1 MLCLSLLSVAQQGG
15 KLSDTTYLTPVEVTS
30 VKAADKD
37 PFAKTNLSKEDISK
51 KNIGQDL
58 PFILN
63 NTPSVTVNSDAGNGI
78 GYTGI
83 HIRGTDATRI
93 NVTLNGI
100 PYNDQ
105 ESLATYLVDLPDIAS
120 SSGSIQVQ
128 RGVGTSANGAGSFGG
143 SINLSTNELNSKRSL
158 ELNST
163 AGSYESFKN
172 TLIFNSG
179 IFGKHFS
186 VDARM
191 SNIRTEG
198 YIERAAVRL
207 KSYYLST
214 AYLNGNNTLRLNV
227 FTGKEKTYQ
236 AWNGVPEAALDTNR
250 RYNSAGTEKAG
261 QPYSNQTDNYT
272 QTHYQLFYNH
282 QFSKNLRSNTAVFL
296 TRGKGYYEE
305 YKAGAALA
313 DYDLP
318 DYGSIT
324 QTDLVRRLWLDN
336 YFYGTV
342 FSLQYDKKNT
352 QLLFGGGLTRYDGK
366 HYAEIVWAQE
376 PAAVPANYRYYD
388 NMAHKNDLS
397 AYIKWTQSL
406 NKNFR
411 TFIDVQERHIQYT
424 INGFKDNPSLIVD
437 KHFSFFDPKA
447 GITYSKNNLKLYA
460 SYGRAAKE
468 PNRDDF
474 EASEAQQPRPEKLND
489 FEAGAEYK
497 KGDLTA
503 GTNLYYMKY
512 RDQLVLT
519 GKINDV
525 GEYTRTNIPNSYRSG
540 IELFADAKLCRSFSL
555 AGNITF
561 SKNKIKHFTEYIDN
575 YDSGGQDVNQYN
587 TTDISFSPNIISSL
601 SVNII
606 PLKNILLTLT
616 GKYVG
621 DQYMDNTSNKSRML
635 HSYYTQDARA
645 GYTWKGAK
653 INEVNLFLQ
662 VNNIFS
668 KLYEPN
674 GYTYSYVYGGALT
687 TENFYFP
694 MAPVNFVL
702 GVNIKL

>member
-1 MLCLSLLSVAQQGG
+1 MLCLSLFSVAQQAK
-15 KLSDTTYLTPVEVTS
+15 KLSDTTYLAPVEVTS
-30 VKAADKD
+30 VKATDKN
-37 PFAKTNLSKEDISK
+37 PFAKTNLSGEDIGK

-63 NTPSVTVNSDAGNGI
+63 TTPSVTVNSDAGNGI

-120 SSGSIQVQ
+120 SAGSIQVQ

-143 SINLSTNELNSKRSL
+143 SINVSTNELNSKRSL

-191 SNIRTEG
+191 SNIRTRG

-207 KSYYLST
+207 KSYYIST
-214 AYLNGNNTLRLNV
+214 AYLNGNNSLRLNV

-250 RYNSAGTEKAG
+250 RYNSAGTEKSG

-282 QFSKNLRSNTAVFL
+282 TFCKNLKSNIAVFL

-305 YKAGAALA
+305 YKAGATLA
-313 DYDLP
+313 DYGLP

-324 QTDLVRRLWLDN
+324 QTDIVRRLWLDN
-336 YFYGTV
+336 YFYGTI

-352 QLLFGGGLTRYDGK
+352 QLLFGGGLTCYDGK
-366 HYAEIVWAQE
+366 HYGEITWAQE
-376 PAAVPANYRYYD
+376 QAAVPANYRYYD
-388 NMAHKNDLS
+388 NMGHKSDLS
-397 AYIKWTQSL
+397 AYVKWTQSL
-406 NKNFR
+406 NKNFQ
-411 TFIDVQERHIQYT
+411 TFVDVQERHIQYT
-424 INGFKDNPSLIVD
+424 INGFKDKPSLIVD
-437 KHFSFFDPKA
+437 KHYSFFDPKA
-447 GITYSKNNLKLYA
+447 GITYSKGYMKIYA
-460 SYGRAAKE
+460 SYARAVKE

-474 EASEAQQPRPEKLND
+474 EASEAEQPRPEKLND
-489 FEAGAEYK
+489 LEAGTEYK
-497 KGDLTA
+497 KGNITA
-503 GTNLYYMKY
+503 GANIYYMKY

-525 GEYTRTNIPNSYRSG
+525 GEYTRTNIPNSYRTG

-575 YDSGGQDVNQYN
+575 YDSGGQDVNQYS
-587 TTDISFSPNIISSL
+587 TTDISFSPNTISSL
-601 SVNII
+601 SLNFI
-606 PLKNILLTLT
+606 PVKNALLSLT

-621 DQYMDNTSNKSRML
+621 DQYLDNTSNKSRML

-645 GYTWKGAK
+645 GYTWKGTK

-687 TENFYFP
+687 TENFYYP
-694 MAPVNFVL
+694 MAPATIIL
-702 GVNIKL
+702 GLNIKL